1 MPSGSF
7 DPDLLER
14 LRSTEE
20 VEIETCAAPGAPV
33 HRTIIW
39 IVVDEQDRVLIRSYR
54 GPGARWYREAT
65 LQPAC
70 ALLVSGESVA
80 VSVVPARDA
89 ERIGACSRGYLAK
102 YASQRATPQMLD
114 ETNLPTTLEL
124 LPR

>member
-1 MPSGSF
+1 MVTSF

-14 LRSTEE
+14 LRSAEE

-39 IVVDEQDRVLIRSYR
+39 IVVDGQDRVLIRSYR

-65 LQPAC
+65 LLPAC
-70 ALLVSGESVA
+70 VLQVGGESVS
-80 VSVVPARDA
+80 VTVVPAWDA
-89 ERIGACSRGYLAK
+89 GRIGACSRGYLAK
-102 YASQRATPQMLD
+102 YARHRATPEMLD

>member
-7 DPDLLER
+7 DPALLER
-14 LRSTEE
+14 LRSAEE
-20 VEIETCAAPGAPV
+20 VEIETCAAPGAPIHCTV
-33 HRTIIW
+33 IW
-39 IVVDEQDRVLIRSYR
+39 VVVDGQDHVLIRSYL

-65 LQPAC
+65 AQASCVLH
-70 ALLVSGESVA
+70 VSGESV
-80 VSVVPARDA
+80 SVAAVPARDG

-102 YASQRATPQMLD
+102 YARHRATPQMLD